1 MSLNKIINLS
11 NSYTYS
17 CIFSHASFT
26 LQIGLNLGCFNIE
39 MNRCV
44 LKARFIFYDINIFF
58 KIGAFKAR
66 FIWFFTLSVFLAI
79 FNPFILWYQ
88 YIKLLQWNIYFLY
101 FSAYLGNVQE
111 AIVKYFM
118 FLIRFPFSS
127 DFWTC
132 IFLG

>member
-1 MSLNKIINLS
+1 MCLLIKSSTCQIRALNEI
-11 NSYTYS
+11 
-17 CIFSHASFT
+17 SHASFT
-26 LQIGLNLGCFNIE
+26 LQIGLNLGCFNLE
-39 MNRCV
+39 MNRCSQGKIH
-44 LKARFIFYDINIFF
+44 LLWYFL

-101 FSAYLGNVQE
+101 FFAYLGNVQE
-111 AIVKYFM
+111 AIGKYFM

-132 IFLG
+132 NFLS